1 MTYTA
6 GYSILGNPWHFEPT
20 EHETFDE
27 AKRALI
33 KEMLTEA
40 DDAAKS
46 GADRIKSYCDAL
58 ANAAE
63 DVNLWSEN
71 DYNMRKYGY
80 QSSAAGRYVWWIA
93 KSKED
98 EGTINEHH

>member
-6 GYSILGNPWHFEPT
+6 GYNVPGHPWHFEPT
-20 EHETFDE
+20 EHGTFDE

-46 GADRIKSYCDAL
+46 GAPRIESYCEAL
-58 ANAAE
+58 VNAAE
-63 DVNLWSEN
+63 DVNLWSES
-71 DYNMRKYGY
+71 DCNMRKYGY
-80 QSSAAGRYVWWIA
+80 QSITASGHVWWIA
-93 KSKED
+93 EFK
-98 EGTINEHH
+98 